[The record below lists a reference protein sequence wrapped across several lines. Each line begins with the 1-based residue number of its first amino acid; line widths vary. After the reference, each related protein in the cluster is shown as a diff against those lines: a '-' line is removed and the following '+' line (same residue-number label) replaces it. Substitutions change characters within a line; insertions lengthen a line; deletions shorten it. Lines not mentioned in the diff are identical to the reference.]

1 MSIETRC
8 PGCGRTL
15 QVGDEHAGKQARCPL
30 CSEIYVVPANEPAP
44 AEKDTAMWQMRT
56 PEGQTFGPVT
66 RAELTEWIFEGRVSS
81 ECLLS
86 SDGQPNWIS
95 ADAIFPE
102 LAPAAPRPNL
112 DRPAPATRY
121 ITPHR
126 GPLIL
131 ALAVMSWPFFCPIF
145 GICAWVMAS
154 TDLRE
159 MQAGRMDSSGSGMTQ
174 AGQLIGMIHAL
185 IAIVLAVIGVFL
197 VLLGFGWR

>member
-15 QVGDEHAGKQARCPL
+15 EVGDEHAGKQARCPI
-30 CSEIYVVPANEPAP
+30 CNEIYVVPADEPAP
-44 AEKDTAMWQMRT
+44 AAEDSAMWQMRT

-86 SDGQPNWIS
+86 SDSQPKWIN
-95 ADAIFPE
+95 ADVIFPE
-102 LAPAAPRPNL
+102 LAPAAAQPNPI
-112 DRPAPATRY
+112 RTAPVSRY
-121 ITPHR
+121 VAPHR
-126 GPLIL
+126 GPFIL
-131 ALAVMSWPFFCPIF
+131 ALAIMSWPLFCPIF

-154 TDLRE
+154 ADLRE

-185 IAIVLAVIGVFL
+185 IAIILAVIGVFV
-197 VLLGFGWR
+197 VLLGVAW